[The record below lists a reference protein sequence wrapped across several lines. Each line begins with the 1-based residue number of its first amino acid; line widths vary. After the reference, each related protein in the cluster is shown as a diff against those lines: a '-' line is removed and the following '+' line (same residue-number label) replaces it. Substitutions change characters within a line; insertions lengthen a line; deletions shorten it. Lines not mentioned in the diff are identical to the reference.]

1 MNETSVRPAESSDAP
16 WEASWPCSSPARSSS
31 MSIGSDTAKVELA
44 PAVRREGD
52 DGVVK
57 VIVGL
62 NTKSEKKS

>member
-1 MNETSVRPAESSDAP
+1 
-16 WEASWPCSSPARSSS
+16 
-31 MSIGSDTAKVELA
+31 MSIGSDTAKVEFA

>member
-1 MNETSVRPAESSDAP
+1 MRPAESSDAP
-16 WEASWPCSSPARSSS
+16 WEARSSS
-31 MSIGSDTAKVELA
+31 MSIGSDTAKVELT

-62 NTKSEKKS
+62 NMKSEKKS

>member
-16 WEASWPCSSPARSSS
+16 WEARSSS

-62 NTKSEKKS
+62 NMKSEKKS